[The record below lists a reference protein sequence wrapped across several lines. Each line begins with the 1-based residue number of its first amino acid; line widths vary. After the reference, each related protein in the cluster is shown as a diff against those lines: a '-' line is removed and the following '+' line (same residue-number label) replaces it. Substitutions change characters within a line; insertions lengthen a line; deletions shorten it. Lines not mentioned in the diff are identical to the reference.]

1 MKPTKLI
8 ILAASAAF
16 VLNASAKL
24 PSGYESVVLKA
35 TVVTESNAKLVKTK
49 ITSDDMLS
57 LIDNEFGTS
66 YAKQDGG
73 KGYQLVSY
81 GLSDEEFAVIDKNG
95 NIVLENASYNADDVD
110 YYLYLDPYETDRW
123 VDSYNGENY
132 YFIIPG
138 AEVRYESANDEDY
151 FNVTGLITDKLNYDT
166 DNENY
171 SLKNGQGYIY
181 FNDEEIY
188 GTIMNA
194 SVSGSGKDVDPFDD

>member
-95 NIVLENASYNADDVD
+95 NIVLENASTAD
-110 YYLYLDPYETDRW
+110 
-123 VDSYNGENY
+123 S
-132 YFIIPG
+132 
-138 AEVRYESANDEDY
+138 
-151 FNVTGLITDKLNYDT
+151 
-166 DNENY
+166 
-171 SLKNGQGYIY
+171 QG
-181 FNDEEIY
+181 
-188 GTIMNA
+188 
-194 SVSGSGKDVDPFDD
+194 